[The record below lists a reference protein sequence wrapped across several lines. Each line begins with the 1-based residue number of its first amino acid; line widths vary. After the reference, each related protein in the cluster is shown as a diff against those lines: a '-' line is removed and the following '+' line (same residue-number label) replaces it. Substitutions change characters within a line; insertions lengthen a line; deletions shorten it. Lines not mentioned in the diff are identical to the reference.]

1 MSEEREKQVADS
13 GSGSGGTEEVPDP
26 ELDNL
31 LNGKGVMCVAYMCQ
45 SMNEK

>member
-13 GSGSGGTEEVPDP
+13 GSGGKEEVPDP

-31 LNGKGVMCVAYMCQ
+31 LNGMVVMCVVYMPQ
-45 SMNEK
+45 NMN